1 MVAIA
6 SIGTSFAITSP
17 NPVSAVQNTG
27 EKILANNEMQTNNE
41 IEDAKVPIEH
51 LVNLFVKNQDN
62 YYPDKVQGVS
72 FERKKT
78 LNYSINFRFKADGSS
93 VITSSENVYV
103 GIENLTNN
111 TATEQVLT
119 TQSFTKSLAHTVT
132 SSTTHGFKFG
142 TKATAKLVY
151 LL

>member
-17 NPVSAVQNTG
+17 NPVSVVQNTG
-27 EKILANNEMQTNNE
+27 EKILANNE

-51 LVNLFVKNQDN
+51 LVNHFVKNQDN

-78 LNYSINFRFKADGSS
+78 LNYSINFRFKADG
-93 VITSSENVYV
+93 
-103 GIENLTNN
+103 
-111 TATEQVLT
+111 
-119 TQSFTKSLAHTVT
+119 
-132 SSTTHGFKFG
+132 
-142 TKATAKLVY
+142 
-151 LL
+151 